1 MSESAIRDYAL
12 AKGFQQQTLE
22 RWLSWTPA
30 DRDVL
35 AEIAIGLKTSENHLR
50 EMMDWLEEISL
61 RDRTKICDVMARQEI
76 FAIRTNPRLGRADK
90 VKRVKEQLR
99 RWRFPRL
106 AAIEDTIRQNI
117 QALKLP
123 PEIRLSV
130 PAGLEGGRL
139 EAQISAGSLA
149 EFQRLTSK
157 LNEAA
162 AQSFIAEIFQ
172 CLSPIS
178 TEKEPEQN

>member
-1 MSESAIRDYAL
+1 
-12 AKGFQQQTLE
+12 
-22 RWLSWTPA
+22 
-30 DRDVL
+30 
-35 AEIAIGLKTSENHLR
+35 
-50 EMMDWLEEISL
+50 
-61 RDRTKICDVMARQEI
+61 
-76 FAIRTNPRLGRADK
+76 
-90 VKRVKEQLR
+90 
-99 RWRFPRL
+99 
-106 AAIEDTIRQNI
+106 
-117 QALKLP
+117 
-123 PEIRLSV
+123 
-130 PAGLEGGRL
+130 LEGGRL

>member
-1 MSESAIRDYAL
+1 
-12 AKGFQQQTLE
+12 
-22 RWLSWTPA
+22 
-30 DRDVL
+30 
-35 AEIAIGLKTSENHLR
+35 
-50 EMMDWLEEISL
+50 
-61 RDRTKICDVMARQEI
+61 
-76 FAIRTNPRLGRADK
+76 
-90 VKRVKEQLR
+90 VKEQLR